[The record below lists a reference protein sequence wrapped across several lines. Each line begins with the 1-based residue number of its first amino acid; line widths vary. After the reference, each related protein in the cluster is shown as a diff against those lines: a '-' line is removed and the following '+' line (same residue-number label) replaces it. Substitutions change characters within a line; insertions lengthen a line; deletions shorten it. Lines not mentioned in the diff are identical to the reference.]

1 MTRKMYTRHTLNN
14 SFLLSSSSLPF
25 NLQLTHLL
33 KTRSQ
38 LLALCCRVFAPS
50 LFRPQTQ
57 TVYNSTQHTNNLHEN
72 TKFTRVFVRVGVWRA
87 FSSLC
92 VCFLLLLLLLL
103 RRLLVSPALY
113 CATCLALDVRWLT
126 VSGQRFSRTLCG
138 TVRDIESFSVAPS
151 QARSGESFGSAALQ
165 FNNLTGTVWT

>member
-57 TVYNSTQHTNNLHEN
+57 TVYNSTHKQ
-72 TKFTRVFVRVGVWRA
+72 FTRKHQIHSGVCACWCMARVLFTVCVFSASVVV
-87 FSSLC
+87 
-92 VCFLLLLLLLL
+92 
-103 RRLLVSPALY
+103 
-113 CATCLALDVRWLT
+113 
-126 VSGQRFSRTLCG
+126 
-138 TVRDIESFSVAPS
+138 VAPS
-151 QARSGESFGSAALQ
+151 SACLSGSLLRDLSCAGRPLANCFGTALLAYALRHRSRHRKLFGCAKSGKKRRKLWQCGVAI
-165 FNNLTGTVWT
+165 